1 MSAPDSSA
9 RILQAATT
17 APLLASQKSQGK
29 AVEPAAYVEP
39 LASQKRESTAR
50 IKADSLASQKRGG
63 KAVNVKA
70 TKGDGQKSKTIKV
83 NGLTFRVRLSD
94 QGFRVM
100 LLTVEEGRQHEPY
113 LVSLRRN
120 EWEAVKGD
128 KAAFVAKVME
138 KLRQRLAKASDGERG
153 KLQLLLATIEA
164 A

>member
-1 MSAPDSSA
+1 M
-9 RILQAATT
+9 
-17 APLLASQKSQGK
+17 ASQKS
-29 AVEPAAYVEP
+29 
-39 LASQKRESTAR
+39 ESTAR
-50 IKADSLASQKRGG
+50 IKADSLASQKRGGNVIKNAHSLASQKRGG

-94 QGFRVM
+94 RGFRVM
-100 LLTVEEGRQHEPY
+100 LLTVEVGRQHEPY

-120 EWEAVKGD
+120 EWEAVEGD
-128 KAAFVAKVME
+128 KAAFVAKVIE
-138 KLRQRLAKASDGERG
+138 KLRQRLEKASDGESG